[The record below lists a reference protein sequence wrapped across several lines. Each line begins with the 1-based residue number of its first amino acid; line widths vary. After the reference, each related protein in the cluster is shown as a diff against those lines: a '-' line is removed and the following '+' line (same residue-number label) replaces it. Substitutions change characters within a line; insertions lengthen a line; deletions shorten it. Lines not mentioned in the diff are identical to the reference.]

1 MIYNEIKKEGAKM
14 EIYERIKQRRKE
26 IGLSAEDVAERLNVS
41 PATIYRYEKNDIK
54 KFPTEILKPL
64 ADALCTTPE
73 YLMGWTDDIS
83 ASVKNLSIVNTV
95 KKIPLIG
102 KIACGQ
108 PILAQEN
115 WEELILLP
123 ENVSADFALRCQGNS
138 MVDARINDGDIVYIK
153 SQAQVDNGSIAAVL
167 IDNEAT
173 LKRFYQQDNKVILQ
187 PENKEYQPLIY
198 VGDEIN
204 DIRIIGKATY
214 FLSKVE

>member
-1 MIYNEIKKEGAKM
+1 M

>member
-1 MIYNEIKKEGAKM
+1 MATF
-14 EIYERIKQRRKE
+14 
-26 IGLSAEDVAERLNVS
+26 AERLNEALQKRNISAAEVS
-41 PATIYRYEKNDIK
+41 RRADIPESVMSQYK
-54 KFPTEILKPL
+54 KGLYVPKQIRLDKLSRVLDVSIPW
-64 ADALCTTPE
+64 
-73 YLMGWTDDIS
+73 LMGADVPMDRIDNIIPIS
-83 ASVKNLSIVNTV
+83 KAKR
-95 KKIPLIG
+95 IPVLG
-102 KIACGQ
+102 KIACGN

-138 MVDARINDGDIVYIK
+138 MIDARINDGDIVYIK
-153 SQAQVDNGSIAAVL
+153 SQSQVDNGSIAAVL

>member
-64 ADALCTTPE
+64 ADVLCTTPE

-138 MVDARINDGDIVYIK
+138 MIDARINDGDIVYIK
-153 SQAQVDNGSIAAVL
+153 SQSQVDNGSIAAVL